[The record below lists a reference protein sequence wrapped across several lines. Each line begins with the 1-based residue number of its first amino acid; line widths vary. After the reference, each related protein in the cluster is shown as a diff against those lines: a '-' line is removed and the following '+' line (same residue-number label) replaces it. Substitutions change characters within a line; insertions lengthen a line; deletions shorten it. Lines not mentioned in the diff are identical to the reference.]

1 MAKGLSC
8 PEGVGLDSSGGLYVV
23 ENPVGDECRGTN
35 LTKAARLTRAQLSA
49 LCLAPQANLL
59 SARPLCPA
67 PVGRYSN
74 LPLWGWRAGVDLQSG
89 AQTAVAPLLSPH
101 GMAVNCGSKCFA
113 YVCEWGAHQVTRV
126 DLASGEKVGVGAISS
141 PSGCAVDA
149 AAGYAY
155 AVQQVRPP
163 PSCPSLAA
171 V

>member
-1 MAKGLSC
+1 M
-8 PEGVGLDSSGGLYVV
+8 
-23 ENPVGDECRGTN
+23 N
-35 LTKAARLTRAQLSA
+35 
-49 LCLAPQANLL
+49 
-59 SARPLCPA
+59 
-67 PVGRYSN
+67 
-74 LPLWGWRAGVDLQSG
+74 LWGWRAGVDLQSG

-155 AVQQVRPP
+155 AVQQVRSP
-163 PSCPSLAA
+163 PSARPS
-171 V
+171 